1 MSFPWVWLT
10 VHGRFQSLNPN
21 EVSMTMKGFIY
32 VLSNP
37 SLPSLKIGKTKADPS
52 QRVKELT
59 GSTSIPTP
67 FVIEYYAYVEEF
79 DAKER
84 EIHQVLDD
92 ARVNKNREFFEVD
105 IASAIGTIEATC
117 NVLYSEKLTDKARE
131 TSDDDIQRVSDA
143 TATLIETKNQLE
155 VAEEIEKQAV
165 KVARLKA
172 QKAGAEAAEK
182 VFKEHRSN
190 RSKNRSE
197 APIRTFIHNALTWPA
212 IGFWFLMVGIT
223 LFGEEGSWLS
233 AAITGFI
240 LIIPVGLWV
249 GLVSKVLGVDPDK

>member
-1 MSFPWVWLT
+1 
-10 VHGRFQSLNPN
+10 
-21 EVSMTMKGFIY
+21 MTMKGFIY

-67 FVIEYYAYVEEF
+67 FVIEYYAYVEDF

-84 EIHQVLDD
+84 EIHQVLAD

-117 NVLYSEKLTDKARE
+117 NVLYSEKLADTARE
-131 TSDDDIQRVSDA
+131 ASDDDIQRVSEA
-143 TATLIETKNQLE
+143 TATLIETKKQLE
-155 VAEEIEKQAV
+155 VAEEVEKQAV
-165 KVARLKA
+165 KVAQLRA
-172 QKAGAEAAEK
+172 RKAGAEAAEK
-182 VFKEHRSN
+182 VFKQHRSSHATN
-190 RSKNRSE
+190 KSK

-212 IGFWFLMVGIT
+212 IAFWFLMVGIM
-223 LFGEEGSWLS
+223 LFDEEVSWVS
-233 AAITGFI
+233 AAIAGVI
-240 LIIPVGLWV
+240 LLIPVGLWI
-249 GLVSKVLGVDPDK
+249 GLVSKILGIDPNK